1 MKKKIDQIKLINVN
15 IIYALLI
22 LYDSL
27 MICSKTT
34 VYGIPKKFYP
44 ILIVFPRLIASK
56 SNLYFF
62 KRKKSMIVSIT

>member
-1 MKKKIDQIKLINVN
+1 MKKKEIDQYKLINVN

-22 LYDSL
+22 LRP
-27 MICSKTT
+27 KTT

-44 ILIVFPRLIASK
+44 ILIFFPRLIASK